1 MFVCLTCG
9 NQMNPDE
16 LDENGNCGKCHSTH
30 VIEMSEEEYMEPQ
43 NNSIFD
49 NEMEEY
55 EDEDETENCEDD

>member
-49 NEMEEY
+49 NE
-55 EDEDETENCEDD
+55 TENCEDD

>member
-9 NQMNPDE
+9 NRMNPDK

-30 VIEMSEEEYMEPQ
+30 VIEMSEEEYMELQ
-43 NNSIFD
+43 NSIFD

-55 EDEDETENCEDD
+55 EDD